1 GTSGNLRK
9 SDLVIWDR
17 QTESWWQQITG
28 EAIVGELTGMKLTT
42 IPAPMVSWSD
52 FKESTLDGL
61 LLSRDTVFGRNY
73 NSAPYGGYD
82 DLDNRP
88 FLFSG
93 QIDSKLPAM
102 DRVVGMDW

>member
-1 GTSGNLRK
+1 
-9 SDLVIWDR
+9 
-17 QTESWWQQITG
+17 
-28 EAIVGELTGMKLTT
+28 MKLTT

-93 QIDSKLPAM
+93 QTDSKLPAM
-102 DRVVGMDW
+102 ERVVGMDW